1 VLFASEA
8 SASNVDVSAA
18 LVSVGRTDSGVGD
31 TRRGLGGGVG
41 GKGHTC
47 IRLIIIISSSSLT
60 ILGTVAERTYCKE
73 TTVDARGVDPD
84 VVVVVDVVVVDV
96 EARER
101 SSSSSSGSD
110 RDCDD
115 DDTTGQ
121 IICREKYV
129 EVPRSR
135 VRNCARCVVTSV
147 YIIRVEGRTD
157 RIF

>member
-1 VLFASEA
+1 MLFASEA

-31 TRRGLGGGVG
+31 TRRGLGGVG

-84 VVVVVDVVVVDV
+84 VVVVVDVVVVAV

-101 SSSSSSGSD
+101 SSSSSSFGSD